1 MWSLMGIDIN
11 IYLISVVIV
20 MLIGIV
26 LGMRRILSLEEKI
39 TYILSIIKNEEDDI
53 DRKVSVSGKN
63 KMNRT
68 KMQKKKK
75 ILSKIKKK

>member
-1 MWSLMGIDIN
+1 MGIDIN

>member
-1 MWSLMGIDIN
+1 MLIEMDQ
-11 IYLISVVIV
+11 YLIGIIIV
-20 MLIGIV
+20 MLFGIV
-26 LGMRRILSLEEKI
+26 LGMRRILALEEKI
-39 TYILSIIKNEEDDI
+39 TYILGMIKDEEDDI
-53 DRKVSVSGKN
+53 DKKVSVSGKS